1 MEGDTPLIGVIA
13 GTNVDDD
20 GAQQPYQPF
29 IIGKKCEQRVQRGG
43 YLYAF
48 ANDAW
53 SFYDN
58 NRGSVTLTITR
69 LD

>member
-1 MEGDTPLIGVIA
+1 VRAVTPCLGGIRATRLHAANGGSSCVISWCA
-13 GTNVDDD
+13 S
-20 GAQQPYQPF
+20 
-29 IIGKKCEQRVQRGG
+29 
-43 YLYAF
+43 F

>member
-1 MEGDTPLIGVIA
+1 MVAARD
-13 GTNVDDD
+13 VDDN
-20 GAQQPYQPF
+20 GAQRPYQPF
-29 IIGKKCEQRVQRGG
+29 IIGEQCQQPVSQPGG

-58 NRGSVTLTITR
+58 NRGSVTLFITR
-69 LD
+69 LG